1 MGRSV
6 RPLGRGLALAL
17 AVATLA
23 PRSVADV
30 SSPKG
35 HEAQALARR
44 AVEAHA
50 RADHAACIKLD
61 TQSLELEESGR
72 TYLHRATCR
81 ARVGSI
87 ALAHRDAQRAL
98 ALAIEHKDLDLADA
112 ARARL
117 DELEPR
123 VARVTFG
130 EAQRD
135 VADLVV
141 AFDGQ
146 PVKDLARVYATDPGE
161 HVVELRGVLGG
172 EVVTSR
178 TTLRLGDGE
187 RRAIPITLER
197 PTPRHLTREQLRCL
211 ENAQTDEDV
220 ATCIGKTAGSPP
232 LIVRAAAELSGYT
245 DSLAVNV
252 VSPKIDASVTSPT
265 SGWSVG
271 AGYLL
276 DVLSAASPDIVSM
289 ASRKYTESRHAGHV
303 TGGYKPGLFGARASA
318 NVSSEPDYLSLG
330 GGLAL
335 TADLADKTVTPRLGY
350 QIGRDT
356 IGKGQTS
363 FDAFHHTLFS
373 HTFEGSVAVVL
384 SRRQVLVA
392 GATLQ
397 IESGDQSKPYRYV
410 PMFPAS
416 VAAGATAGAPIDQ
429 VDAARL
435 SARPTEQLPL
445 ERTRLAAS
453 ARYLHRMGPW
463 GTARLEE
470 RLYGDT
476 WGTKASTTDARVL
489 FEASERLRLG
499 PHLRLHAQT
508 GASFHRLAYS
518 ATVTPSGD
526 VVLPA
531 FRTGDRELAPLV
543 TVTAGGSAR
552 VELTPAR
559 AKTAVAMLVQADA
572 MWTRFFD
579 SLFVTQRRAVYGTV
593 GAEVLFE

>member
-1 MGRSV
+1 VGRSA
-6 RPLGRGLALAL
+6 RTLGRGLALAL
-17 AVATLA
+17 VTATLA
-23 PRSVADV
+23 SRSFADV
-30 SSPKG
+30 STPKG
-35 HEAQALARR
+35 REAQALARR

-50 RADHAACIKLD
+50 RGAHAACVKLD
-61 TQSLELEESGR
+61 TQSLEIEESGR

-81 ARVGSI
+81 ARLGSI

-98 ALAIEHKDLDLADA
+98 ALAMEQRDLELADA
-112 ARARL
+112 ARARV

-123 VARVTFG
+123 VARVGFG

-135 VADLVV
+135 VTDLVV
-141 AFDGQ
+141 TFDGQ
-146 PVKDLARVYATDPGE
+146 PVKDLARTYATDPGE
-161 HVVELRGVLGG
+161 HVVEIRGAIDGR
-172 EVVTSR
+172 VVTSQR
-178 TTLRLGDGE
+178 TIKLADGE
-187 RRAIPITLER
+187 RATVPIALDR
-197 PTPRHLTREQLRCL
+197 PTPRHLTREQLACL
-211 ENAQTDEDV
+211 ENAQTDPEV
-220 ATCIGKTAGSPP
+220 ATCIGKGGDGPP
-232 LIVRAAAELSGYT
+232 LVIRAAAELSGYT

-252 VSPKIDASVTSPT
+252 LAPKIDASVTSPT
-265 SGWSVG
+265 AGWNVG

-289 ASRKYTESRHAGHV
+289 ASRKYTESRHSGHV
-303 TGGYKPGLFGARASA
+303 TGGYKPGLFGAQASA
-318 NVSSEPDYLSLG
+318 NASSEPDYLSLG
-330 GGLAL
+330 AGLAV

-350 QIGRDT
+350 QIGHDT

-363 FDAFHHTLFS
+363 FDAFHHTLWS
-373 HTFEGSVAVVL
+373 HTVEASVALVL
-384 SRRQVLVA
+384 SRRQVLVI
-392 GATLQ
+392 GATVQ

-416 VAAGATAGAPIDQ
+416 VASGATAGAPIDQ

-435 SARPTEQLPL
+435 AARPTEQLPL

-453 ARYLHRMGPW
+453 SRYLHRVGPW
-463 GTARLEE
+463 GTVRVEE

-476 WGTKASTTDARVL
+476 WGTKASTTDGRL
-489 FEASERLRLG
+489 LIEASERLRVG

-518 ATVTPSGD
+518 ATVTPTGD

-531 FRTGDRELAPLV
+531 YRTGDRELAPLV

-552 VELTPAR
+552 VELTAPR
-559 AKTAVAMLVQADA
+559 SRSAVALLVQADA

-579 SLFVTQRRAVYGTV
+579 SLFVTQRRALYGTV